1 MNYEF
6 VLDMAQ
12 LLFSTLPIL
21 RRVPAA
27 KTAKR
32 AICPSPVLVREAR
45 SSATMVVFPN
55 SFMEATSL
63 LSKLCH
69 IQAAETDSVYLL
81 LCMGLFQTLAEENML
96 LGEKLPS
103 LNKNLYNFYITAELP
118 LGAIISL
125 RKGENN

>member
-1 MNYEF
+1 
-6 VLDMAQ
+6 MAQ

-45 SSATMVVFPN
+45 SSATIVVFPN
-55 SFMEATSL
+55 GFMEATSL

-81 LCMGLFQTLAEENML
+81 LRMGLFQTLAEENML
-96 LGEKLPS
+96 LGEKLPFPDS
-103 LNKNLYNFYITAELP
+103 KQYDFHSTCCEP
-118 LGAIISL
+118 LGWIL
-125 RKGENN
+125 PPQRVENN

>member
-1 MNYEF
+1 MDLF
-6 VLDMAQ
+6 SDMAQ

-32 AICPSPVLVREAR
+32 AIRPSPVLVREAH
-45 SSATMVVFPN
+45 SSATVVFPN
-55 SFMEATSL
+55 GFMEATSL

-103 LNKNLYNFYITAELP
+103 LNKNLYNFYITAEFP
-118 LGAIISL
+118 SGAIISL